1 MDVKIIVFMLLASF
15 MHALWHTLVK
25 NSGDILISL
34 VAINIV
40 SGSIGVV
47 AIFLVTPPNI
57 NVIVILLLSVVV
69 HVLYKLSLAK
79 MYSKGEI
86 SCLFPFARGIAPLVA
101 AMIAWALLEEKISNS
116 HLYGIILISFG
127 LISLV
132 FERGIP
138 KLDILSALGVAVGVG
153 TLVGLYSVID
163 GLGSRLAP
171 DWLSFAAWLYVIDA
185 VAFIIVVRL
194 IRGPKIW
201 NMLTNNYRIGILSGL
216 IATVSYGV
224 FLWAL
229 SVGEIGVVTA
239 LRETSILFVVLLG
252 SLFLR
257 EKINVVRISA
267 IFLLIPGL
275 VLIAH

>member
-1 MDVKIIVFMLLASF
+1 M
-15 MHALWHTLVK
+15 
-25 NSGDILISL
+25 
-34 VAINIV
+34 
-40 SGSIGVV
+40 
-47 AIFLVTPPNI
+47 
-57 NVIVILLLSVVV
+57 IVILLLSVVV

-101 AMIAWALLEEKISNS
+101 AMIAWAVLEEKMSNS

-127 LISLV
+127 LVSLV
-132 FERGIP
+132 FDRGIP
-138 KLDILSALGVAVGVG
+138 KINILNTLGITVAVG
-153 TLVGLYSVID
+153 TLIGLYSVID
-163 GLGSRLAP
+163 GVGSRLAP

-201 NMLTNNYRIGILSGL
+201 NMLTNNYRVGILSGL

-229 SVGEIGVVTA
+229 SVGEIGVVAA
-239 LRETSILFVVLLG
+239 LRETSILFVVILG
-252 SLFLR
+252 SLFLK
-257 EKINVVRISA
+257 EKLSAIRISA

>member
-1 MDVKIIVFMLLASF
+1 MDTKIIVFMLLASF
-15 MHALWHTLVK
+15 MHAVWNVIVK
-25 NSGDILISL
+25 NSGDKLIGL
-34 VAINIV
+34 TAINIV
-40 SGSIGVV
+40 SGIIGVV
-47 AIFLVTPPNI
+47 AVFLVSPPNI
-57 NVIVILLLSVVV
+57 NMIVILLLSVVA

-79 MYSKGEI
+79 MYSGGEI
-86 SCLFPFARGIAPLVA
+86 SYLFPFARGIAPL
-101 AMIAWALLEEKISNS
+101 IATMFAWILLEEKIPED
-116 HLYGIILISFG
+116 HFYGILLISFG

-138 KLDILSALGVAVGVG
+138 KIDILNALGVAVAVG
-153 TLVGLYSVID
+153 TLIGFYSVID
-163 GLGSRLAP
+163 GVGSRLAP
-171 DWLSFAAWLYVIDA
+171 NWLSFAAWLYVIDA
-185 VAFIIVVRL
+185 VAFILVVRL

-201 NMLTNNYRIGILSGL
+201 SMLTNNYRIGILSGL

-229 SVGEIGVVTA
+229 SVGEIGVVAA
-239 LRETSILFVVLLG
+239 LRETSILFVVILG
-252 SLFLR
+252 SLFLK